1 MHTKRALH
9 SFSPF
14 VFTWHGAQKGFD
26 RFYAWPDALSHLKR
40 MVFCQFFNLYSYIFK
55 HPLNTIGKALC
66 PINLIINM
74 L

>member
-26 RFYAWPDALSHLKR
+26 RFYAWPDALSHLKKSGFLS
-40 MVFCQFFNLYSYIFK
+40 VFQFVFIYFQTPFEHYR
-55 HPLNTIGKALC
+55 
-66 PINLIINM
+66 
-74 L
+74 